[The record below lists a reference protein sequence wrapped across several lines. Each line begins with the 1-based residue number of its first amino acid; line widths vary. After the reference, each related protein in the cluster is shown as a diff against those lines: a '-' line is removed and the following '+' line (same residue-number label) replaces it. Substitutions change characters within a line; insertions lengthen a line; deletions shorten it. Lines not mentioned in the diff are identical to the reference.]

1 MRPVHIDPREPSLY
15 LCAMAGSTQKPKIVE
30 LTGPEAASFIGVSYQ
45 QFMNYVGQ
53 ADDPVPRQE
62 NKKFRSDVLGQW
74 LRRKV
79 EREILVFAGTDPDF
93 IDGRHEKARKDKEAA
108 DKLALENRVRRGE
121 LVEAADVEN
130 QWTNILMRVRSR
142 LLSMPTSLAP
152 LVSPEDDPAVI
163 EDIISGSV
171 REALDELSSEDV

>member
-1 MRPVHIDPREPSLY
+1 
-15 LCAMAGSTQKPKIVE
+15 MAGSSQKPKIIE

-53 ADDPVPRQE
+53 ADDPVPRQP
-62 NKKFRSDVLGQW
+62 NKKFRSDDLGKW
-74 LRRKV
+74 LRGKV
-79 EREILVFAGTDPDF
+79 EREILVFANTDPDF

-121 LVEAADVEN
+121 LVEAGDVETE
-130 QWTNILMRVRSR
+130 WTNILMRVRSR
-142 LLSMPTSLAP
+142 LLSMPTALAP

-171 REALDELSSEDV
+171 REALDELSGKAE